1 MSKINVV
8 VVEDESIVSKD
19 IQNRL
24 KKIGYNVVG
33 AYATADAAIAL
44 IEEFKPDVVLMD
56 IMIKGDKSG
65 IDVAE
70 YVREN
75 HSIPVIFLTAYA
87 DNATFNKAKNT
98 EPYGYIIKPFKEI
111 DLQTSIELALF
122 KHEKNT
128 TVIKER
134 DLLTRLVES
143 KQDSNIFF
151 IKANSSLHKVYSK
164 DIIYV
169 EALKD
174 YVMIHTRT
182 QGRFT
187 IHNTMKE
194 VNNKLSSGEFI
205 RIHRSFIVRLENVIA
220 VDYFNLTL
228 DFETKVLPIGAS
240 YRDNFYEH
248 INQL

>member
-19 IQNRL
+19 IQNSL

-33 AYATADAAIAL
+33 AAATADAAIAL

>member
-19 IQNRL
+19 IQNSL

-33 AYATADAAIAL
+33 AAATGDAAIKL
-44 IEEFKPDVVLMD
+44 IEEFMPDIVLMD
-56 IMIKGDKSG
+56 IMIKGDKTG

-70 YVREN
+70 YLRL
-75 HSIPVIFLTAYA
+75 HYSIPVVFLTAYA

-111 DLQTSIELALF
+111 DLQTSIEMALF
-122 KHEKNT
+122 KHEKNVE
-128 TVIKER
+128 VIKER
-134 DLLTRLVES
+134 DLLNKMVAS
-143 KQDSNIFF
+143 KENGSIYF
-151 IKANSSLHKVYSK
+151 IKANSSLNKVNSK
-164 DIIYV
+164 DIMYV

-174 YVMIHTRT
+174 YVMVHTLN

-194 VNNKLSSGEFI
+194 ITKKLSSNEFV
-205 RIHRSFIVRLENVIA
+205 RIHRSYIVRLENVIS
-220 VDYFNLTL
+220 VDYFNLTI
-228 DFETKVLPIGAS
+228 DFENKVLPIGAS
-240 YRDNFYEH
+240 YRDDFYAK

>member
-19 IQNRL
+19 IQNSL

-33 AYATADAAIAL
+33 AAATADSAIAL
-44 IEEFKPDVVLMD
+44 IEEFKPDVVLLD
-56 IMIKGDKSG
+56 IMIKGEKSG

-70 YVREN
+70 YIREN

-128 TVIKER
+128 NVIKER
-134 DLLTRLVES
+134 DMLSRLIES

-164 DIIYV
+164 NIMYV

-174 YVMIHTRT
+174 YVTIHTST

-194 VNNKLSSGEFI
+194 VNNKLSTGEFI

-228 DFETKVLPIGAS
+228 DFENKVLPIGAS
-240 YRDNFYEH
+240 YRDKFYES
-248 INQL
+248 IKQL